1 MTNKTTKIC
10 CTLALL
16 ASVAATP
23 AFSQAKNFAGPSLA
37 INGSLNGSSSNIKT
51 TDNYDSYSY
60 FEAAKFGDVNTVFG
74 ADLNYGFI
82 ITNNFVLGVGA
93 TYDFG
98 KTKAGEDISGED
110 DIETDGIKASI
121 KDRKSVY
128 VQPTYLLS
136 SSTGLFA
143 KIGYNEAK
151 YNLEGSD
158 YYLGDI
164 GTLTEKLKGW
174 GYGFGIKTFI
184 NDNLFIQAEVQQINY
199 GRENLYNEDLIG
211 DGDAIV
217 GNYSVDVK
225 PKINSGTISIGYKF

>member
-37 INGSLNGSSSNIKT
+37 INGSLNGSSSNIKEKT
-51 TDNYDSYSY
+51 TIDNSYSY
-60 FEAAKFGDVNTVFG
+60 FDAAKFGDVNTVFG

-98 KTKAGEDISGED
+98 KTKAGEEIYGED
-110 DIETDGIKASI
+110 DIETGGIKASI

-151 YNLEGSD
+151 YNLEGG
-158 YYLGDI
+158 YYGDT

-199 GRENLYNEDLIG
+199 GRENLYNEDLINEF
-211 DGDAIV
+211 DEV
-217 GNYSVDVK
+217 TGNYSVDVK